1 MNRQPKEPIM
11 AENQENNP
19 QVRKYAKVMTV
30 VMVIFIAML
39 CGTVI
44 HNRNKKREEMR
55 EKEQARR
62 EMRGNM
68 FGQYVIQ
75 DTRNWVLQ
83 NMDEDKINAAAEAYR
98 TDSAGFNSEMGRLS
112 QDSTK
117 YARAIFRDAG
127 LINALDDV
135 KKKEVSFQD
144 AMDYIDS
151 QESTRTYTKKK
162 SVVYVEHDGQGGF
175 VAWNEFVPGDTVVE
189 YNRSPARILKINK
202 RHLRNISLDL
212 ATHRAGKRR

>member
-1 MNRQPKEPIM
+1 M
-11 AENQENNP
+11 AENQGNNP

-30 VMVIFIAML
+30 VMAIFIAAL

-44 HNRNKKREEMR
+44 HNRNKKREEML
-55 EKEQARR
+55 EKEKARR

-83 NMDEDKINAAAEAYR
+83 NMDEDKVNAAAEAYR
-98 TDSAGFNSEMGRLS
+98 TDSAGFNSEMGKLT

-117 YARAIFRDAG
+117 YAKAIFRDAG
-127 LINALDDV
+127 LINGLDDV
-135 KKKEVSFQD
+135 NKKEVSFQD

-151 QESTRTYTKKK
+151 QKSTITYTKKK
-162 SVVYVEHDGQGGF
+162 SIVCVEHDGQGGF

-189 YNRSPARILKINK
+189 YNRSPARIMKINK

-212 ATHRAGKRR
+212 ATRRAGKRR

>member
-1 MNRQPKEPIM
+1 M
-11 AENQENNP
+11 AENQENNKG
-19 QVRKYAKVMTV
+19 VHKYAKVMTI
-30 VMVIFIAML
+30 VMLIFIAAL

-83 NMDEDKINAAAEAYR
+83 NMDEAKINAAAAEYHK
-98 TDSAGFNSEMGRLS
+98 DSANFNSEMGRLS

-117 YARAIFRDAG
+117 YANAIFRDAG

-151 QESTRTYTKKK
+151 QKPTITYAKKK

-189 YNRSPARILKINK
+189 YNRSPARIMKINK

-212 ATHRAGKRR
+212 ATRRAGRRR

>member
-1 MNRQPKEPIM
+1 M
-11 AENQENNP
+11 AENQKNNP
-19 QVRKYAKVMTV
+19 QVRKYAKTMTV
-30 VMVIFIAML
+30 VMVIFIAVL

-44 HNRNKKREEMR
+44 HNRNKKRDEML

-83 NMDEDKINAAAEAYR
+83 NMDEANINATAAEYHK
-98 TDSAGFNSEMGRLS
+98 DSADFNSEMGRLS

-117 YARAIFRDAG
+117 YAKAIFRDAG
-127 LINALDDV
+127 LINALDDL

-151 QESTRTYTKKK
+151 QESTHTYVKEK

-189 YNRSPARILKINK
+189 YNRSPARIMKINK

-212 ATHRAGKRR
+212 ATRRAGRRR